1 MNLHTIEEI
10 REYFAGDEFAKK
22 CLGATIDDYDFETG
36 TATVSMT
43 LDDRH
48 HNAQGFVM
56 GGVFFS
62 LADYALAVSSNVN
75 QPPSASV
82 NSSIAHMDRA
92 RGDKLIAIAKPNRL
106 GKSLAFFTID
116 VFDERGTH
124 TARMTST
131 VMRTDH

>member
-1 MNLHTIEEI
+1 MDLHTIEEI
-10 REYFAGDEFAKK
+10 REYFAGDEFAVK
-22 CLGATIDDYDFETG
+22 CLGATIDEYDFETG
-36 TATVSMT
+36 AATVSMT

-62 LADYALAVSSNVN
+62 LADYALAVASNVN

-82 NSSIAHMDRA
+82 NSSIAHMNRA
-92 RGDKLIAIAKPNRL
+92 KGERLIAVAEPNRL

-116 VFDERGTH
+116 VFDELGTH
-124 TARMTST
+124 AARMTST